1 MNYSKTLKLYEEFL
15 KNNKIYEKKKKYFYE
30 TTIER
35 SKNWTNTKFK
45 TRVLWYEKTVRNNKA
60 KISFKNLNDLDKW
73 IIKKNKKEII
83 HKSKKFF
90 SIIGVSTNN
99 AGREIN
105 SWDQPF
111 IKQKGLNGGIIG
123 LIRKKISGIPH
134 YLIDAKF
141 EPGNYNK
148 IQLSTSVQATYSN
161 IQTIHKGKGNKVL
174 KYYFNNNYSN
184 IFKGYVAEDG
194 GRFYKKRNLHWIINT
209 KKKVLKLPENF
220 KWLTLWEIDNFIKK
234 GSFVSPHLRAIL
246 SLI

>member
-1 MNYSKTLKLYEEFL
+1 MNYNRTLKLYEEFL
-15 KNNKIYEKKKKYFYE
+15 KKNKIYKKEKKNFYE
-30 TTIER
+30 FTIEK
-35 SKNWTNTKFK
+35 SKNWTNIKFE
-45 TRVLWYEKTVRNNKA
+45 TRVSWYKKIVKANKA
-60 KISFKNLNDLDKW
+60 KISLKNLNNLDKW
-73 IIKKNKKEII
+73 ILKKNKQEIF

-90 SIIGVSTNN
+90 SIIGLSTKH

-105 SWDQPF
+105 SWDQPI
-111 IKQKGLNGGIIG
+111 IKQKALNGGIIG
-123 LIRKKISGIPH
+123 LIRKKINGIPH

-174 KYYFNNNYSN
+174 KYYFSNNYTN
-184 IFKGYVAEDG
+184 IFKGYVTEDG

-209 KKKVLKLPENF
+209 KKNILKLPNNF
-220 KWLTLWEIDNFIKK
+220 KWLTLWEIDSFIKK
-234 GSFVSPHLRAIL
+234 GSYVSSHLRAIL

>member
-1 MNYSKTLKLYEEFL
+1 MSYKRTLKLYKEFL
-15 KNNKIYEKKKKYFYE
+15 KKNKIYEKKKKFFYE
-30 TTIER
+30 ITIER
-35 SKNWTNTKFK
+35 IKNWTNTKFE
-45 TRVLWYEKTVRNNKA
+45 TRIFWYKKIVKNNKA
-60 KISFKNLNDLDKW
+60 KIFFKNLNNLDKW
-73 IIKKNKKEII
+73 IIKNDKKEIF
-83 HKSKKFF
+83 HESKKFF

-111 IKQKGLNGGIIG
+111 IKQKALNGGIIG
-123 LIRKKISGIPH
+123 LIRKEINGVPH

-161 IQTIHKGKGNKVL
+161 IQTIHKGRGNKVL

-209 KKKVLKLPENF
+209 KKKNLKLPENF

-234 GSFVSPHLRAIL
+234 GSYVSPHLRAIL
-246 SLI
+246 SLM

>member
-1 MNYSKTLKLYEEFL
+1 MNYYRTLQLYEEFL
-15 KNNKIYEKKKKYFYE
+15 KKNKIYEKKKKYFYE
-30 TTIER
+30 STIER
-35 SKNWTNTKFK
+35 LKNWTNIKFE
-45 TRVLWYEKTVRNNKA
+45 TRVLWYKKIVKNSKA
-60 KISFKNLNDLDKW
+60 KINFKNLNDLDKW
-73 IIKKNKKEII
+73 VIKKDKKEMF
-83 HKSKKFF
+83 HESKKFF
-90 SIIGVSTNN
+90 SIIGVSIEN
-99 AGREIN
+99 AGREID

-111 IKQKGLNGGIIG
+111 IKQKSLNGGIIG
-123 LIRKKISGIPH
+123 LIRKKKGGIPH

-161 IQTIHKGKGNKVL
+161 IQTIHEGKCNKIL

-184 IFKGYVAEDG
+184 IFKGYVTEDG

-209 KKKVLKLPENF
+209 KKNILKLPDNF

-234 GSFVSPHLRAIL
+234 GSYVSPHLRAIL